1 MLSSYFGIV
10 YLLIKDITGTQN
22 SCNDYDITVVCS
34 YLPWLVRL
42 LRYRTLIT
50 ARPGYHF
57 WSVRRLF
64 YTGNCLWQY
73 L

>member
-42 LRYRTLIT
+42 LR
-50 ARPGYHF
+50 
-57 WSVRRLF
+57 
-64 YTGNCLWQY
+64 
-73 L
+73 